1 MSKFIQGNPGKPKG
15 AINKTTK
22 ELRELISN
30 LITKELQ
37 SIETYKAE
45 LTPKE
50 WLELLIRLMP
60 YSLPKISSLTEA
72 EEVEN
77 EPRIFNVHII
87 KGDE

>member
-1 MSKFIQGNPGKPKG
+1 MSKFTHGNSGRPKG

-22 ELRELISN
+22 EVRELISN
-30 LITKELQ
+30 LISKELQ
-37 SIETYKAE
+37 TIEKYKAE
-45 LTPKE
+45 LTSKE

-60 YSLPKISSLTEA
+60 YSIPKAAPLEI
-72 EEVEN
+72 EEIDH